1 MDLTIGEIIA
11 VDIKKSGLSV
21 THVAQ
26 KIGMSRKGL
35 TDILKR
41 NDMNLSQIAS
51 LSQELGRDYFEIF
64 KLKENYNIPSSDT
77 LTKIESIEKTNEIEK
92 IEENQISFSI
102 HLKGDFEKVSQEMS
116 NFLQLVKKEAEL
128 RGFKLA

>member
-11 VDIKKSGLSV
+11 FDIKKSGLSV

-51 LSQELGRDYFEIF
+51 LSQELGRDYFEVF
-64 KLKENYNIPSSDT
+64 KLKENYIIPVSTNIAKT
-77 LTKIESIEKTNEIEK
+77 EAIEKANEIEK
-92 IEENQISFSI
+92 VDENQISFSI
-102 HLKGDFEKVSQEMS
+102 HLKGDFEKVSKEMS